1 MNANTLYERAQLAI
15 RLKRTEDA
23 WRLLVD
29 ALKIDPNFEDA
40 WLALAS
46 VTPDMNHAIECLN
59 RVLTINPNNQ
69 KAHEWLT
76 LARQEQARRRAL
88 TSILSDPEMANVLV
102 DEPNDK
108 DRAVPRLGRYLL
120 DYKFITEDQLKAAL
134 LAQRRTTTGG
144 QPRRLGDILLEQG
157 ALSKERLDFAL
168 REQHRVFFSAF
179 DD

>member
-29 ALKIDPNFEDA
+29 ALKINPNFEEA

-134 LAQRRTTTGG
+134 LAQRRTTDG

>member
-15 RLKRTEDA
+15 RLKRSEDA

-29 ALKIDPNFEDA
+29 ALKIDPNFEEA

-76 LARQEQARRRAL
+76 LAKQEQARRKAL
-88 TSILSDPEMANVLV
+88 TAVLKDPEMDTVVV
-102 DEPNDK
+102 DEPGDK

-134 LAQRRTTTGG
+134 LVQRRSAAENQT
-144 QPRRLGDILLEQG
+144 RRLGDILLEQG
-157 ALSKERLDFAL
+157 ALSKERLEFAL